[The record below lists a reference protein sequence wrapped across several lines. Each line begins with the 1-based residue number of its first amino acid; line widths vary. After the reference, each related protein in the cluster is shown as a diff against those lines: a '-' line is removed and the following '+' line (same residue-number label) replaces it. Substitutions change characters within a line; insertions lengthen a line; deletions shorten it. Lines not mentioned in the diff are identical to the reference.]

1 VSLVIGWTAVDRRAP
16 IFHRLASRLPP
27 NAQATKVPTST
38 WGRRTPKWAGPWLSA
53 ARPVPRW
60 SPGRSSPSFLGQAIG
75 SYRTGPGAPS
85 WARSSSWSY
94 RACSSADAERFETQR
109 ARFHFE
115 VAAVRAQRVKALIA
129 CLLSMH
135 LLKKNHRGDDRVP
148 RFDVSSVSGSGRRPR
163 ESNRWFQ
170 RASLSLLV
178 KSQEG

>member
-1 VSLVIGWTAVDRRAP
+1 MAGRPLTGERRFFIDWLRACRPTHRRRRCRPARGGDAP
-16 IFHRLASRLPP
+16 R
-27 NAQATKVPTST
+27 N
-38 WGRRTPKWAGPWLSA
+38 GPALGFR
-53 ARPVPRW
+53 RPVQSRV
-60 SPGRSSPSFLGQAIG
+60 GRQGVRRPVFWAKQSV
-75 SYRTGPGAPS
+75 RTEPDPGAPS

-109 ARFHFE
+109 APRFHFE

-135 LLKKNHRGDDRVP
+135 LVKKNHRGDDRVP
-148 RFDVSSVSGSGRRPR
+148 RCDVSSVSGSGRRPR